1 MLTTAKLLERVDA
14 LIALAERSIGSQRKI
29 DYATYVDATIFKELR
44 SSSLSFIALTFG
56 PAHPYCSEFD
66 TEIKSLDPGDSREA
80 LGILTAIR
88 KEIAE
93 GWLVTLR
100 GLVAAEFFADFLEMA
115 DHLFAQGYKD
125 PAAVLAGSVLEGHL
139 RQLSGANEIAVTEQ
153 KDGRDVPRKAD
164 SLNADLSR
172 AEVYNKL
179 DQKSV
184 TSWLDLRNKA
194 AHGKYEEY
202 QAEQVRLMIG
212 GVRDFITRNGV

>member
-125 PAAVLAGSVLEGHL
+125 PAAVLAGSVLEEHL